1 MVNDPYSVLGVSRDA
16 TPEEIKKAYRA
27 LAKKYH
33 PDLHPDDPKAAQKM
47 NEINEAYDM
56 ACTPEKYARRQAQE
70 QRSRGYG
77 YGGQGGYGSGYGG
90 QRSYGNGYGG
100 QSAYGSG
107 SQGSYGNGYSGQNSQ
122 GGYSNSGPGGWS
134 SDYWGFDFGD
144 IFGFGFGNNTSYDTK
159 PKPENGDTNE
169 LVRAI
174 NAVNSG
180 SYREA
185 IEILS
190 RMTSLY
196 RNARW
201 YYVCAVAYEGL
212 GEYEQAE
219 SMIERAMRLDPQ
231 NQVYAYLYRQIR
243 SEARQESEE
252 YYRQGQAS
260 PFGSFRSILLFLFII
275 NLLMMFMGGGRGC
288 FYMMPFLC
296 F

>member
-56 ACTPEKYARRQAQE
+56 ACNPEKYARRQAQE

-100 QSAYGSG
+100 QSGYGSG
-107 SQGSYGNGYSGQNSQ
+107 SQGSYGNGYGGQNSQ

-201 YYVCAVAYEGL
+201 YYVSSLAYNGI
-212 GEYEQAE
+212 GDTARAMD
-219 SMIERAMRLDPQ
+219 MIEKAIQLDPN
-231 NQVYAYLYRQIR
+231 NQVYAVLYRQYR
-243 SEARQESEE
+243 SSEQSRAS
-252 YYRQGQAS
+252 YSSGTSYSS
-260 PFGSFRSILLFLFII
+260 PFRFIGKIIIAFFVIQFIMFFLRLLFAGF
-275 NLLMMFMGGGRGC
+275 MF
-288 FYMMPFLC
+288 F
-296 F
+296 

>member
-1 MVNDPYSVLGVSRDA
+1 MVSDPYSVLGVSTDA
-16 TPEEIKKAYRA
+16 TPEELKKAYRA

-56 ACTPEKYARRQAQE
+56 ACNPEKYARKQAQQQ
-70 QRSRGYG
+70 QRSSGYG
-77 YGGQGGYGSGYGG
+77 YGGY
-90 QRSYGNGYGG
+90 
-100 QSAYGSG
+100 G
-107 SQGSYGNGYSGQNSQ
+107 SQGSYGSRGGYGGQSSYGYGDRSGYAGQGGSQNGYSS
-122 GGYSNSGPGGWS
+122 SGPGGWS

-144 IFGFGFGNNTSYDTK
+144 LFGFGFGNNTSYDTK

-201 YYVCAVAYEGL
+201 YYVSSIAYNGI
-212 GEYEQAE
+212 GDTARAMD
-219 SMIERAMRLDPQ
+219 MIEKAIQLDPN
-231 NQVYAYLYRQIR
+231 NQVYATLYRQYR
-243 SEARQESEE
+243 SSEQSRAT
-252 YYRQGQAS
+252 YSSGGSYSS
-260 PFGSFRSILLFLFII
+260 PFRFIGKIIIGFFVIQFIMFFLRLLFAGF
-275 NLLMMFMGGGRGC
+275 MF
-288 FYMMPFLC
+288 F
-296 F
+296 